1 MDTLSGKFSRASF
14 QTFVKSQAMLARFS
28 ELGYDDVGYTRV
40 VENVDVRDGAITDGP
55 ERTEFWQT
63 LASVMAK
70 AISAFVAVRIVG
82 VLLMDVG
89 VFASNANANMRPPDS
104 GPLLPV

>member
-1 MDTLSGKFSRASF
+1 MDTLSVKFSRASF
-14 QTFVKSQAMLARFS
+14 QTFVKSQAMVARLN
-28 ELGYDDVGYTRV
+28 ELGYDGIGYTRV